1 MGVVSTIQD
10 FSKSK
15 FNIGLLIALVLIG
28 TFLLIPAQTQETPEQ
43 EKLAINY
50 FYLPTCPHCAD
61 QKPIILEI
69 QQENPDIPL
78 YFHDASTQEGSAKFY
93 QMAVEAGMDTTLLG
107 TPTTFA
113 GKTPLVGV
121 HSKEEI
127 LAALEECKKACAAQS
142 QPQPVQ
148 EVATGFTE
156 FDLPF
161 LGRTDLMSF
170 SLPALAIVLGLVDGF
185 NPCAMWV
192 LVYLIA
198 LLIDLEDRKKIW
210 IIIGTFILASATLYF
225 LFMTAWLNAFLLLG
239 YVRPVTILIGLVAL
253 GGGILSI
260 KEYLATKGK
269 LACKA
274 SDEESNRKTMSRIQ
288 RIVAQPLSLAVFLG
302 IFALAFM
309 VNSVEFVCSAAIPAV
324 FTQILAIS
332 SIPAMEQYF
341 YILLYILFFM
351 LDDIII
357 FSLAAFAINSKYGEK
372 YARYCKAIGGIVLLL
387 LGIMLLFAPHLLR

>member
-1 MGVVSTIQD
+1 MGIVSTVRD

-15 FNIGLLIALVLIG
+15 FNVGLLIALLLLG
-28 TFLLIPAQTQETPEQ
+28 TFLLIPAQPQETPAQ
-43 EKLAINY
+43 EELAINY
-50 FYLPTCPHCAD
+50 FYLPTCPHCAE
-61 QKPIILEI
+61 QKPIILEL
-69 QQENPDIPL
+69 QQENPDMPF
-78 YFHDASTQEGSAKFY
+78 YFHDASTQEGAKLFY
-93 QMAVEAGMDTTLLG
+93 QMAVEAGMDTTKLG
-107 TPTTFA
+107 TPTTFV

-127 LAALEECKKACAAQS
+127 LKAIDDCRKACAAKGQA
-142 QPQPVQ
+142 QPAQ

-161 LGRTDLMSF
+161 IGRTDLMSF

-210 IIIGTFILASATLYF
+210 AIVGAFLLSSAILYF

-239 YVRPVTILIGLVAL
+239 YIKPVTILIGLVAL
-253 GGGILSI
+253 GGGILGI
-260 KEYLATKGK
+260 KEYLTTKGE
-269 LACKA
+269 LACKVG
-274 SDEESNRKTMSRIQ
+274 DEESNRKTMGRIQ
-288 RIVAQPLSLAVFLG
+288 RIVAQPLSLAVFFG
-302 IFALAFM
+302 VFALAFL

-332 SIPAMEQYF
+332 NIPTIEQYL
-341 YILLYILFFM
+341 YILLYLFFFM
-351 LDDIII
+351 LDDLII
-357 FSLAAFAINSKYGEK
+357 FSLAAFALNSKYGEK
-372 YARYCKAIGGIVLLL
+372 YARYCKAIGGIVLLI
-387 LGIMLLFAPHLLR
+387 LGILLLFAPHLLR